1 VAETNKTTKRAHRPK
16 TAERAAKVHG
26 RRNPTAAIKESA
38 ETRYRRIE
46 QQALD
51 AETRRTDLLAVAA
64 HDLRNPLGVVLV
76 TTAMLA
82 REVTGAH
89 QAEQLAAIRRA
100 ALEMT
105 QVIEDLVDGASI
117 DAGTLELGREE
128 CDVLDI
134 MHEAL
139 AAARAVA
146 SERLVAVDARIA
158 QDLPLLNV
166 DRHRLLHVFSRVV
179 ANALRFMPKQGS
191 ITLEATRESDAVKF
205 SVSDSGPAVPDSQ
218 RPYAFSRRPP
228 PGKRTCRGTG
238 LGMFV
243 IKGIVEAHGGRIEL
257 TSDPECGNTV
267 SFTIPLRRGH
277 KGAMV

>member
-1 VAETNKTTKRAHRPK
+1 MAETNKTTKRAHRPK
-16 TAERAAKVHG
+16 TAERGAKVHS
-26 RRNPTAAIKESA
+26 RRNTTTAVKETA
-38 ETRYRRIE
+38 ETRYQRIE
-46 QQALD
+46 QLALE

-76 TTAMLA
+76 TTAMLS
-82 REVTGAH
+82 REMTGPH

-117 DAGTLELGREE
+117 DAGTLDLVREE

-134 MHEAL
+134 MQEAV

-146 SERLVAVDARIA
+146 QERSVTVEARIA
-158 QDLPLLNV
+158 QDLPLLDV
-166 DRHRLLHVFSRVV
+166 DRHRVLHVFSRVV
-179 ANALRFMPKQGS
+179 NNALRFMPKSGA
-191 ITLEATRESDAVKF
+191 ITMEAAREGHAVRF
-205 SVSDSGPAVPDSQ
+205 SVTDTGPAVPESQ

-228 PGKRTCRGTG
+228 PGRRTCRGTG

-243 IKGIVEAHGGRIEL
+243 VKGIVEAHGGRVEL
-257 TSDPECGNTV
+257 TSDPACGNTV
-267 SFTIPLRRGH
+267 AFTLPL
-277 KGAMV
+277 